1 MVLSLKDCSICES
14 QVEKGINI
22 LQSFICDNCLDKISN
37 TQVDDPEYNNILT
50 GNKKVWV
57 SNEVA
62 K

>member
-1 MVLSLKDCSICES
+1 MLPLRDCSICEAS
-14 QVEKGINI
+14 VEKGINI
-22 LQSFICDNCLDKISN
+22 LQSFICDSCLDKISK

-50 GNKKVWV
+50 GIKKVWV